1 MMRIIQ
7 KLGSVAQSARQKFT
21 SDERDNRADVVRLP
35 VGKNLP
41 EKRASSYTVNGNLT
55 DNIGMF
61 LEMNA
66 SSGVSVNERTALNV
80 AAVTACVRLLAD
92 MVAKLPI
99 YLYLDTPQGPK
110 EITDHPGAMLM
121 AKSPS
126 EMHTSF
132 ELRQL
137 METGKGLNGNGYA
150 RVYRDAYGDPRS
162 IQWLEPNE
170 VTTRLLKR
178 ANGEKMITYHV
189 DGLPEVLSRYE
200 IIHVRGFSRDGYT
213 GLSPVRLLRESIGN
227 ALTQT
232 SAAGELMK
240 NGARFPGVLTT
251 DQLLKDDAL
260 KQMKEEWQRNTTN
273 GKLGSTPILHG
284 GLKFLATS
292 GMSMVDAQFLESRR
306 FELQDIARFYGIPPF
321 MIGDSTA
328 STTWG
333 TGIEQQ
339 TLGFLN
345 FSLDPH
351 LIGWEQ
357 SLGHTLLSTEEQRQ
371 GLYFKF
377 DRDQLANVALEAR
390 AAFYTAMRNAGVY
403 SPNDVRRKEN
413 EPLISKED
421 GGDSYANPNI
431 KQPTPQTAQP
441 VTA

>member
-1 MMRIIQ
+1 
-7 KLGSVAQSARQKFT
+7 
-21 SDERDNRADVVRLP
+21 
-35 VGKNLP
+35 
-41 EKRASSYTVNGNLT
+41 
-55 DNIGMF
+55 
-61 LEMNA
+61 
-66 SSGVSVNERTALNV
+66 
-80 AAVTACVRLLAD
+80 
-92 MVAKLPI
+92 MVAKLPL
-99 YLYLDTPQGPK
+99 YLYRDTPNGPQ

-150 RVYRDAYGDPRS
+150 RVYRDVYGDPRK

-170 VTTRLLKR
+170 VTMQLIKR
-178 ANGEKMITYHV
+178 ENGEKMVFYYV
-189 DGLPEVLSRYE
+189 DGMPEPLSRYE
-200 IIHVRGFSRDGYT
+200 IIHVRGFSRDGYL

-240 NGARFPGVLTT
+240 NGARFPGVLST
-251 DQLLKDDAL
+251 DQVLKPDQL
-260 KQMKEEWQRNTTN
+260 QGMKEEWQKNTTN

-357 SLGHTLLSTEEQRQ
+357 SLGHTLLTTEEQRQ

-431 KQPTPQTAQP
+431 KQPVPPTAQP
-441 VTA
+441 VTV